1 MLLADG
7 VDVLDE
13 LKDVGEV
20 LLGETGHVWASVT
33 LGEVFRR
40 FLHKNKNKCKQGKN
54 RVEADSQLRRNVR
67 IGR

>member
-20 LLGETGHVWASVT
+20 LLGESGHVWASVT

-40 FLHKNKNKCKQGKN
+40 FLQKKKCKQGKN
-54 RVEADSQLRRNVR
+54 RVEADLRLRGNVR